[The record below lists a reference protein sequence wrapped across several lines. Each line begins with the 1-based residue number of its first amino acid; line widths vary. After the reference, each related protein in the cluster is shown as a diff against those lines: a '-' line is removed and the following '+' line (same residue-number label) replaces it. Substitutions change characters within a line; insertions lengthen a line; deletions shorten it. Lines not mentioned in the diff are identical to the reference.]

1 MIRLRVDPSN
11 PDMKAVR
18 VAADAIR
25 KGELVIFPTET
36 VYGLAADALNKE
48 AVKRVYD
55 AKGRR
60 DHQPLP
66 VQVGSIED
74 VFKAA
79 EFMSPDARRLA
90 EMYWP
95 GPLTLVLTKSAALPS
110 IVTGGRETVG
120 VRVPDHPVAL
130 ALVKAVGSPIVATS
144 ANLTGNPP
152 PKTATQAIRD
162 VGENVTVVL
171 DGGQSRFGVAST
183 VVDMTVSPPKILRR
197 GSLDVNDVRKV
208 LGEVEE

>member
-1 MIRLRVDPSN
+1 MITLKVDPSN
-11 PDMKAVR
+11 PDMKAIR
-18 VAADAIR
+18 IAADAIR

-120 VRVPDHPVAL
+120 VRVPDHPIAL

-144 ANLTGNPP
+144 ANMTGGPP
-152 PKTATQAIRD
+152 PKTAAQAIRD

-171 DGGQSRFGVAST
+171 DGGESRFGVAST
-183 VVDMTVSPPKILRR
+183 VVDMTVAPPKILRR